1 LNGKLAVLDIS
12 ESGGQI
18 GEKLFALID
27 DKQRQELIQYVL
39 ASHCDGDSGIVP
51 YSSPSPPD
59 PKTPPSQQLTECR
72 TGDLYFC
79 LESRTVYVCNTEI
92 NLTAKEFDIFSML
105 IKNPYR
111 VVSYAIISEKVWNMT
126 LDCCVQK
133 NISNHVSRLRKKL
146 QVNPHVPDYIKSV
159 HGVGYRFNKDIL

>member
-1 LNGKLAVLDIS
+1 MNGKLAVLDIS

-39 ASHCDGDSGIVP
+39 ASQWDGNSGIVP

-59 PKTPPSQQLTECR
+59 PQTPPQQLTECR
-72 TGDLYFC
+72 VGELYFC
-79 LESRTVYVCNTEI
+79 LESRTVCVCNKEI
-92 NLTAKEFDIFSML
+92 DLTAKEFDIL
-105 IKNPYR
+105 AVLVTNPYR
-111 VVSYAIISEKVWNMT
+111 VVSYAIISEEVWNVA

-133 NISNHVSRLRKKL
+133 TISNHVSRLRRKL
-146 QVNPHVPDYIKSV
+146 QVNPRVPDYIKSV
-159 HGVGYRFNKDIL
+159 HGVGYRFNIDIL